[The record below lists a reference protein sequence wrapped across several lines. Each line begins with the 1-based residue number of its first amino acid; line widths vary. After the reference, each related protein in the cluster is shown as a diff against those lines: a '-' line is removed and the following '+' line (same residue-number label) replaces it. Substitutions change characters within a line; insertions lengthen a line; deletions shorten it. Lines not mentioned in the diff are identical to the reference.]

1 MIKLFRADQLF
12 PSSYVVAVKS
22 LYKTVSKGRELTGS
36 ILQQLRTV
44 WQREYSLTVK
54 RNHFIA
60 VLILRQAQ
68 KFGWVEIPAKPLQSL
83 STAPVAKAHGSQTLS
98 FLYMNTPS

>member
-36 ILQQLRTV
+36 ILQQLIDAGYIPEEKKEEMLSLFDRGMN
-44 WQREYSLTVK
+44 EY
-54 RNHFIA
+54 
-60 VLILRQAQ
+60 
-68 KFGWVEIPAKPLQSL
+68 LQFKKIEKKL
-83 STAPVAKAHGSQTLS
+83 K
-98 FLYMNTPS
+98 